1 MVARRTVPEPD
12 HAAWSRATT
21 CAPAAFAAK
30 AARPPVRLVAV
41 GIWLDLLDHRSAS
54 RPRMS
59 ILLTPSPLPALR
71 TATLGHDDRARRV
84 SSARLGAVEVSSG
97 GVHFARSR
105 RLRPGR
111 LHAEQCARPGD
122 VRTSQDAARP
132 SSAGPVE
139 RRDAALGRP
148 GRPPLAD
155 TAGRVTSQ
163 SISVE
168 PTWTGPSNAQD
179 VTQ

>member
-1 MVARRTVPEPD
+1 MGPRGDLRTRSVCGE
-12 HAAWSRATT
+12 SR
-21 CAPAAFAAK
+21 PAACAAGGRGHL
-30 AARPPVRLVAV
+30 ARSPRPPLRVATSYV
-41 GIWLDLLDHRSAS
+41 DTSHAV
-54 RPRMS
+54 
-59 ILLTPSPLPALR
+59 SPLPALR
-71 TATLGHDDRARRV
+71 TATLGHADRARRV

-132 SSAGPVE
+132 SSAGPVQ
-139 RRDAALGRP
+139 RRDAALVRP
-148 GRPPLAD
+148 GRPPLAE
-155 TAGRVTSQ
+155 TAGRETSQ

-179 VTQ
+179 ATE